1 MNLSEHFTYAEL
13 IHSNY
18 AIRHN
23 ISNIPSPNVSGH
35 LKQLADALEE
45 VRALLKAPL
54 IISSGYRS
62 MELNRAIGGSGK
74 SAHMEGYAADFIC
87 PKFGMP
93 REIVK
98 AIVASD
104 IKFDQCIYEG
114 TWVHFSVAPAM
125 RRQALSAIFSHGKAR
140 YTEFA

>member
-1 MNLSEHFTYAEL
+1 MNLSPHFTYAEL
-13 IHSNY
+13 IHSNH
-18 AIRHN
+18 ATRHN
-23 ISNIPSPNVSGH
+23 ISNIPSPNVAGH

-87 PKFGMP
+87 PDFGMP
-93 REIVK
+93 REIVQ
-98 AIVASD
+98 AIVDSH

-114 TWVHFSVAPAM
+114 TWVHFSIAPAM
-125 RRQALSAIFSHGKAR
+125 RRQALSANFRNGKAR
-140 YTEFA
+140 YMEFA